1 MADKDDK
8 VKIEKGGDLKNSGS
22 DIGSL
27 LGSSS
32 ETVDLELA
40 DVNSADAKK
49 KDDKT
54 LEINLKT
61 AATDADDGSAR
72 LAAAL
77 VTDSEEDDSS
87 PSMQSPQNQ
96 AAAAQKQKMEQLEE
110 ERRAN
115 DPEYQE
121 HKREKEK
128 AEQREKENPS
138 IDPGQRKKQ
147 TDQPAQEQSEAT
159 PQPEQAQSSDQP
171 QAEAPQAALPDQSK
185 QQPQQPESQAPEQ
198 PTTHPDQQNS
208 SQQKPVPQE
217 AQTAKNPP
225 TVGQQP
231 QSQPTP
237 VSPTPTP
244 NHDQKNPPK
253 LNTEPTAANPHN
265 NLQPP
270 TVSKEAL
277 RDIGPHGNLENPMSQ
292 ASQHTDPN
300 KKIPTNQQNQV
311 GNDLNSQKSM
321 QPDGDHAKTNNQ
333 TANKPLQTTNTSG
346 LSTNTEDK
354 NALSDFIKKFEEEQ
368 QKEEEAYQKMNALQK
383 SNRTKQQKK
392 LLKELNKKNDKLIG
406 LIERMILTRYF
417 PTVIYKILRYQEEIG
432 KLIKQLSKK
441 KTIHRND
448 GPMNK
453 LGSEIFFFE
462 ALVIYPILKTGAIK
476 DAVKRFRNYWL
487 SWSIELWWWTVIMAV
502 FDLLIIFPFVFLL
515 FGSVFDGPGIRL
527 LKKIRKRNRELTEI
541 LTKIK
546 KLAKPKGGDNENYIW
561 HQKSYED

>member
-8 VKIEKGGDLKNSGS
+8 VKIEKEGDLKNSGS

-49 KDDKT
+49 KDNKT

-61 AATDADDGSAR
+61 AATDADDGGAR

-77 VTDSEEDDSS
+77 VTDSEEDDS
-87 PSMQSPQNQ
+87 PPPAQPPPDEEAALQTEQPTEQPEENQ
-96 AAAAQKQKMEQLEE
+96 APEKDNPPLDPSQQKKPDDESGQKQ
-110 ERRAN
+110 
-115 DPEYQE
+115 
-121 HKREKEK
+121 
-128 AEQREKENPS
+128 
-138 IDPGQRKKQ
+138 
-147 TDQPAQEQSEAT
+147 
-159 PQPEQAQSSDQP
+159 PQPTNQPVQTQPSVQP
-171 QAEAPQAALPDQSK
+171 QTEAPQTALPDQYEQF
-185 QQPQQPESQAPEQ
+185 QQPGPQAPEQ
-198 PTTHPDQQNS
+198 PPVHPNEHQPS
-208 SQQKPVPQE
+208 VPQQ
-217 AQTAKNPP
+217 APTAKNPP
-225 TVGQQP
+225 TTGQTP
-231 QSQPTP
+231 QSQPP
-237 VSPTPTP
+237 HASPTSATT
-244 NHDQKNPPK
+244 HDPKNPPK
-253 LNTEPTAANPHN
+253 LDPEKPTGEKQPTA
-265 NLQPP
+265 NLQPS

-277 RDIGPHGNLENPMSQ
+277 RDIGPHGNLENSMSQ
-292 ASQHTDPN
+292 AGQHTDPN

-311 GNDLNSQKSM
+311 GNDLNSQKLM

-354 NALSDFIKKFEEEQ
+354 NALNALSDLVKKFKEEQ

-383 SNRTKQQKK
+383 LNRTKQQKK

-406 LIERMILTRYF
+406 LIDRMLLTKYF
-417 PTVIYKILRYQEEIG
+417 PIVLYKILRYQEEIG

-453 LGSEIFFFE
+453 LDSEIFFFE
-462 ALVIYPILKTGAIK
+462 ALVIYPILKTGATK
-476 DAVKRFRNYWL
+476 DAVKRFRKYWL
-487 SWSIELWWWTVIMAV
+487 SWSTGIWWGTFIMAA
-502 FDLLIIFPFVFLL
+502 FDLLIIFPFIFLL

-541 LTKIK
+541 LTKIG